1 MAQLQRVAVSP
12 EQVQNQQ
19 ILLTPEQQHYLL
31 RVLRLK
37 MGDRFIALDGLGNGW
52 LSQLAAEKTAQILEP
67 VTVDTELPIP
77 VTLIAALPKNG
88 FDEVV
93 RSCTELGV
101 SAIIPLLSDRTILK
115 PSPQKLERWRRI
127 AQEAAEQ
134 SERQIVPTLYE
145 PISWPEVIENLSQ
158 NSSHSLRL
166 IGVTR
171 QDATPLFSR
180 LQDSTIPNLEIAIGP
195 EGGWTDTEV
204 ETALSA
210 GFKPITLGKRI
221 LRAVTAP
228 VAAISVIAA
237 SLESLN
243 S

>member
-12 EQVQNQQ
+12 LQVQNQQ

-37 MGDRFIALDGLGNGW
+37 MGDRFIAMDGLGNGW
-52 LSQLAAEKTAQILEP
+52 LSQLVAEKTAQILEP

-171 QDATPLFSR
+171 QDATPLFSC
-180 LQDSTIPNLEIAIGP
+180 LQNATIPSLEIAIGP

-204 ETALSA
+204 ETALTA

-228 VAAISVIAA
+228 VTAISIIAA
-237 SLESLN
+237 SLESLH

>member
-180 LQDSTIPNLEIAIGP
+180 LQDSTIPSLEIAIGP

-228 VAAISVIAA
+228 VAAISIIAA